1 MQRPCLERA
10 IEKLAMAGEQAGFS
24 VDQMIKLLNGGL
36 SVEALVVLIAWRL
49 DGVCEP
55 ISTINSLSSWIM

>member
-1 MQRPCLERA
+1 MPKACLYAA

-55 ISTINSLSSWIM
+55 ISTINSLSGWIM